1 MHLNI
6 KNDDAHRMAKELA
19 RLTGESM
26 TEAVIKALE
35 QRLADER
42 RRQIEARGDLASRL
56 APILER
62 AQSRAVLDERSG
74 DEILYDE
81 NGLPK

>member
-6 KNDDAHRMAKELA
+6 KNDNAHRMAKELA

-26 TEAVIKALE
+26 TEAVVKA
-35 QRLADER
+35 
-42 RRQIEARGDLASRL
+42 IEARLEEEHRRAAEERGGLASRL
-56 APILER
+56 APIIAR
-62 AQSRAVLDERSG
+62 ARKRPVLDDRPG

-81 NGLPK
+81 DGLPK